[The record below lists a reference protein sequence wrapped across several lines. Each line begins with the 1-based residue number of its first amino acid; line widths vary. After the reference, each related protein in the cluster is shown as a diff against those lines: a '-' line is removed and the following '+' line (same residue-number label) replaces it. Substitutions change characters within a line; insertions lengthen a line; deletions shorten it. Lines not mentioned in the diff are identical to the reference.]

1 MKFFKTNIFLLLTC
15 LLMSFSLIKDGGN
28 QNGGPTYSMGNT
40 DGVFT
45 VYNIT
50 QEFNFGQ
57 PAVNFKRYIA
67 FVMQTRGDTTSKIFF
82 GNLSFSNENLIFASN
97 NIYTDN
103 GSVSNGNGN
112 KKWNCDGITGQ
123 QGFNY
128 HFKRGQAE
136 VELKNND
143 KINDTILIQNGLDI
157 NFTKIKNADSILVT
171 VTAFNG
177 QTLNR
182 RGTGLMQSAHFTS
195 VELNNFISGGI
206 ISISAYNV
214 LPETIN
220 NKNYLFGSVHQYL
233 KLVYFK
239 NNQL

>member
-1 MKFFKTNIFLLLTC
+1 
-15 LLMSFSLIKDGGN
+15 MSFSFMKDGGN
-28 QNGGPTYSMGNT
+28 QNGSPAYSLGNT

-45 VYNIT
+45 VYNVT

-57 PAVNFKRYIA
+57 PAVSFKRYVG
-67 FVMQTRGDTTSKIFF
+67 FVMQTRGDTTSKIFA
-82 GNLSFSNENLIFASN
+82 GDLSFSNENLVFASN
-97 NIYTDN
+97 NIYTDD

-112 KKWNCDGITGQ
+112 QKWNCNGIPGR

-136 VELKNND
+136 VELKNDD
-143 KINDTILIQNGLDI
+143 KINDTIPIQNGLDI

-177 QTLNR
+177 MTLNR
-182 RGTGLMQSAHFTS
+182 RGTGLMQNAHFTQA
-195 VELNNFISGGI
+195 ELSNFISGGI
-206 ISISAYNV
+206 ISVSAYNI

-239 NNQL
+239 N